1 MKWACVLFTV
11 KPPDGAQ
18 RRSYSRCPAVSEVA
32 VTRRK
37 AQDLPSQRLRHS
49 WQATSSG
56 SARRSPGQGPQPVAR
71 PVFAPHAAVAA
82 LGAAVACFPGAMP
95 VRLAPLLHRTARLC
109 ANAHSIPRLQPERIT
124 MSSNSQGVPTLVIT
138 GAHPKLYNH
147 DLAPT
152 APEGRT
158 WGVFSLVAMW
168 MSDVHSVGG
177 YTFAASLFFLGLTG
191 WQVLISM
198 LVGILAVYFLINL
211 IGRPSLRYGIPYP
224 VVARISFG
232 VMGAN
237 LAAVVRGIVG
247 IVWYGVQTYFASKAV
262 QVLIVTLAPAS
273 AQLTHN
279 NILGL
284 STLAWFSFLFMWFFQ
299 LLIFMSGMERIR
311 RFIDFCGPM
320 VYVVMFAL
328 AIWMLWQTGFSSLAL
343 QLSPPA
349 ASNAATIGVMANAA
363 MLIVAYF
370 AALLLNFGDFARFGK
385 DEAAMKMGN
394 FLGLPVNF
402 LVFSIIT
409 VIVTSGTL
417 KVFGQAIMDPV
428 LIVEKIGNPIVII
441 IGSVTFIV
449 ATMGINIVAN
459 FVSPAYDI
467 ANLYPEKINFR
478 LGGLITSILSV
489 LVCPWLFVSS
499 PQAITLFVSIF
510 GAVLGPLFGTIMADY
525 YLVKRQAVKVDDL
538 YSMSPAGS
546 YFYHGGWNRNAVIAL
561 AASGFLSIG
570 LALLGA
576 YDYIINVGDWG
587 WLIGAGAAGLVYRA
601 LSSRS
606 VRAA

>member
-1 MKWACVLFTV
+1 MRQRTV
-11 KPPDGAQ
+11 Q
-18 RRSYSRCPAVSEVA
+18 ER
-32 VTRRK
+32 TM
-37 AQDLPSQRLRHS
+37 
-49 WQATSSG
+49 TSSG
-56 SARRSPGQGPQPVAR
+56 PPILTL
-71 PVFAPHAAVAA
+71 AVQ
-82 LGAAVACFPGAMP
+82 
-95 VRLAPLLHRTARLC
+95 
-109 ANAHSIPRLQPERIT
+109 NAD
-124 MSSNSQGVPTLVIT
+124 
-138 GAHPKLYNH
+138 PKLYNA

-152 APEGRT
+152 APAGRT
-158 WGVFSLVAMW
+158 WGVFSLFAMW

-224 VVARISFG
+224 VVARIAFG

-237 LAAVVRGIVG
+237 LAAMVRGVVG
-247 IVWYGVQTYFASKAV
+247 VVWYGVQTYFASKAV
-262 QVLIVTLAPAS
+262 QVLVITLLPTAAR
-273 AQLTHN
+273 LTHDDFF
-279 NILGL
+279 GL
-284 STLAWFSFLFMWFFQ
+284 STLAWFSFLFMWIFQ
-299 LLIFMSGMERIR
+299 LVIFLSGMERIR
-311 RFIDFCGPM
+311 RFIDFCGPA

-328 AIWMLWQTGFSSLAL
+328 AIWVLWQTGFSSLSL

-349 ASNAATIGVMANAA
+349 ASTTATIGVMANAA

-385 DEAAMKMGN
+385 DEAAMKAGN

-409 VIVTSGTL
+409 VIVTAGTL

-428 LIVEKIGNPIVII
+428 LIVQRIGNPLVVV
-441 IGSVTFIV
+441 IGSATFIV

-467 ANLYPEKINFR
+467 ANLYPERINFR
-478 LGGLITSILSV
+478 LGGLIASILSV
-489 LVCPWLFVSS
+489 LVCPWLFVAS

-510 GAVLGPLFGTIMADY
+510 GAVLGPMFGIMVADY
-525 YLVKRQAVKVDDL
+525 YLVKRQIVVVEDL
-538 YSMSPAGS
+538 YTMAPDGAFH
-546 YFYHGGWNRNAVIAL
+546 YEGGWNRRALVAL
-561 AASGFLSIG
+561 AVSGVLSIG

-576 YDYIINVGDWG
+576 YGVLFNVGDWG
-587 WLIGAGAAGLVYRA
+587 WLIGAGAGALVYRA
-601 LSSRS
+601 LSQPGGSAI
-606 VRAA
+606 VLRAGE

>member
-1 MKWACVLFTV
+1 
-11 KPPDGAQ
+11 
-18 RRSYSRCPAVSEVA
+18 
-32 VTRRK
+32 
-37 AQDLPSQRLRHS
+37 
-49 WQATSSG
+49 
-56 SARRSPGQGPQPVAR
+56 
-71 PVFAPHAAVAA
+71 
-82 LGAAVACFPGAMP
+82 
-95 VRLAPLLHRTARLC
+95 
-109 ANAHSIPRLQPERIT
+109 
-124 MSSNSQGVPTLVIT
+124 MSSHSDSPPTLAIE
-138 GAHPKLYNH
+138 GADPRLYNH

-152 APEGRT
+152 APAGRT
-158 WGVFSLVAMW
+158 WGVFSLLAMW

-198 LVGILAVYFLINL
+198 LVGIMAVYVLMNL

-224 VVARISFG
+224 VVARIAFG

-237 LAAVVRGIVG
+237 LAAVVRGVVG

-262 QVLIVTLAPAS
+262 QVLVVTLAPGAAS
-273 AQLTHN
+273 LTHDATF
-279 NILGL
+279 GL
-284 STLAWFSFLFMWFFQ
+284 STLGWFSFLFMWFFQ
-299 LLIFMSGMERIR
+299 LAIFLSGMERIR
-311 RFIDFCGPM
+311 RFIDFCGPV

-328 AIWMLWQTGFSSLAL
+328 AVWMLAQTGFSSLSL

-349 ASNAATIGVMANAA
+349 ESTAATVGVMANAA

-385 DEAAMKMGN
+385 SEAAMKAGN

-409 VIVTSGTL
+409 VIVTAGTL

-428 LIVEKIGNPIVII
+428 RIVERIGNPVVVI

-467 ANLYPEKINFR
+467 ANLYPERINFR

-489 LVCPWLFVSS
+489 LVCPWLFVAN

-510 GAVLGPLFGTIMADY
+510 GSVLGPMFGVIVADY
-525 YLVKRQAVKVDDL
+525 YLVKRQQIDVREL
-538 YSMSPAGS
+538 YTLSPDGAFA
-546 YFYHGGWNRNAVIAL
+546 YEGGWNRKAVLAL
-561 AASGFLSIG
+561 AGSGALSIG

-576 YDYIINVGDWG
+576 YGLMFNVGDWG
-587 WLIGAGAAGLVYRA
+587 WLIGAAAGALLYRGLSASVGSPVA
-601 LSSRS
+601 LG
-606 VRAA
+606 AGE